1 MSIQVIINNIPYLAK
16 GFLVTFELAIISII
30 LSFILG
36 TLLGIAKLAKN
47 PIISTLASV
56 YIEIVRGTPL
66 IMVVFWIFFLMPIL
80 LSKPIQPF
88 TSAVAAFSIFTSAYI
103 AEIVR
108 AGIQSIPVGQIEAA
122 LSSGLS
128 YWQTMRFI
136 ILPQATTK
144 MIPPLVSQFI
154 SLFKD
159 TSLAYIIGVME
170 LTRRATIINNRE
182 FKSFEIFTFVAIIYF
197 MICYSM
203 SKYAK
208 YLERKRRIV

>member
-1 MSIQVIINNIPYLAK
+1 MSIQVIIDNIPYLVQ
-16 GFLVTFELAIISII
+16 GLLVTFELATISII

-36 TLLGIAKLAKN
+36 ILLGIAKLAKS
-47 PIISTLASV
+47 PIISKLAFI

-66 IMVVFWIFFLMPIL
+66 IMVVFWIFFLLPIL

-88 TSAVAAFSIFTSAYI
+88 TSAVAAFTIFTSAYI

-108 AGIQSIPVGQIEAA
+108 AGIQAIPVGQIEAA

-136 ILPQATTK
+136 ILPQAITK

-197 MICYSM
+197 IICYSM
-203 SKYAK
+203 SRYAK
-208 YLERKRRIV
+208 YLERKRRPV